1 MNKPGQWVEIKQSDL
16 QQLRADREQ
25 LISERDVWKR
35 KCELQQQEHKKTYEA
50 WKAQVAV
57 LRGALETATDY
68 MYNPFEPDNQCAQYK
83 NIKNILQTTPAEAAE
98 RAKAIEQKLAD
109 ARDQVAVL
117 SGCLY
122 LVRDE
127 IDKYGSQADLAW
139 LLESAEEALSATPAE
154 AAERVQ
160 KLAELLQDAVSETEN
175 AERLS
180 KGFCSAAKAAL
191 SEWRRDK

>member
-68 MYNPFEPDNQCAQYK
+68 LYNPFEPDNQCAQYK
-83 NIKNILQTTPAEAAE
+83 SIKNT
-98 RAKAIEQKLAD
+98 
-109 ARDQVAVL
+109 
-117 SGCLY
+117 
-122 LVRDE
+122 
-127 IDKYGSQADLAW
+127 
-139 LLESAEEALSATPAE
+139 LETTPAE

-160 KLAELLQDAVSETEN
+160 KVVEALESTADDIGIEVNNLQDVHNVIVQSAVHHLRDVVSGIDKALAEWN
-175 AERLS
+175 
-180 KGFCSAAKAAL
+180 KP
-191 SEWRRDK
+191 